1 MEQTKPKI
9 KLAILM
15 TGEMFRRAICPEE
28 LTFLE
33 TFAELVNKP
42 PYPDRI
48 SEAYM
53 QEHLAG
59 AQACFT
65 CWGTPVLSE
74 AVLAHAPELK
84 VILHGAGTPKAIVS
98 EGVWLRGIRVATAAP
113 VIAIDVAESALGGM
127 IYCLKHFGDY
137 DRLMRAGRWQ
147 KTAGSVSDVDAL
159 KPQLKR
165 LNGRLT
171 VGIVGASHVG
181 RNMIRFLKPFG
192 VRILLYDPTL
202 SADMARELGVTQ
214 VCLETLMPGSDVV
227 SVHAPQLPGTR
238 GMITA
243 DLLASMP
250 DGALFVNTSRGSIV
264 DQKALL
270 AELKSGRISA
280 YLDVYEQ
287 EPLPA
292 DSELHTLDNVLL
304 TPHVSGGHTVNGG
317 FERGNYI
324 VNQLYSYWQTG
335 KLQHEALRDMLDTMA

>member
-1 MEQTKPKI
+1 MESIHPKI

-15 TGEMFRRAICPEE
+15 TDEMFNRAIAPRD
-28 LTFLE
+28 LAFLE

-48 SEAYM
+48 SEGYM
-53 QEHLAG
+53 REHLAR

-74 AVLAHAPELK
+74 DVLAHAPDLK

-98 EGVWLRGIRVATAAP
+98 DAVWLRGIRVATAAP

-137 DRLMRAGRWQ
+137 DRLMREGRWK

-159 KPQLKR
+159 KPKLKR
-165 LNGRLT
+165 LNRYLT

-181 RNMIRFLKPFG
+181 KNMIRFLKPFG

-202 SADMARELGVTQ
+202 SEDMARELDAEPVS
-214 VCLETLMPGSDVV
+214 LETLMRRCDVV
-227 SVHAPQLPGTR
+227 SVHAPQLPVTR
-238 GMITA
+238 GLITA
-243 DLLASMP
+243 GLLALMP
-250 DGALFVNTSRGSIV
+250 DGAVFVNTSRGSIV

-292 DSELHTLDNVLL
+292 DSALHLLDNVLL
-304 TPHVSGGHTVNGG
+304 TPHISGGHTVNGG

-324 VNQLYSYWQTG
+324 VNQLYSFCQTG